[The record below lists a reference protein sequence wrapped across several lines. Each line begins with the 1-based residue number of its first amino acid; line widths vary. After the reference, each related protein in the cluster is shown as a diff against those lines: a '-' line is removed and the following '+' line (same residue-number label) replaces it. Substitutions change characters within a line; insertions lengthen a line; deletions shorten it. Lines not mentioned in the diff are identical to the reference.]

1 MKFLILVLL
10 IFSILSCSENNIV
23 STPTNVP
30 EPTPTNVPSP
40 SKKDMT
46 IDISGF
52 TFQKSEISIEKDTT
66 VTWQNKDSSMH
77 TASSL
82 DYKFDSGYLNKNEQF
97 SFKFINAGVYTYRCN
112 LHTGMRGVIKVFTS
126 EGALIDP
133 TPTPTPTPSAPLP
146 QPPNNSNYIT
156 PPSTPSGSSGYG
168 Y

>member
-1 MKFLILVLL
+1 
-10 IFSILSCSENNIV
+10 
-23 STPTNVP
+23 
-30 EPTPTNVPSP
+30 
-40 SKKDMT
+40 
-46 IDISGF
+46 
-52 TFQKSEISIEKDTT
+52 
-66 VTWQNKDSSMH
+66 MH

-112 LHTGMRGVIKVFTS
+112 LHTGMRGIIKVFTS

-146 QPPNNSNYIT
+146 QPPSNSNYIT
-156 PPSTPSGSSGYG
+156 PPSAPSGSSGYG

>member
-1 MKFLILVLL
+1 MKFLIFVLL

-133 TPTPTPTPSAPLP
+133 TPTPTPSAPLP

>member
-1 MKFLILVLL
+1 MKFLIFVLL

-23 STPTNVP
+23 STPTIVP
-30 EPTPTNVPSP
+30 EPTPTIVPEPTPKIVPSP

-97 SFKFINAGVYTYRCN
+97 YNI
-112 LHTGMRGVIKVFTS
+112 
-126 EGALIDP
+126 
-133 TPTPTPTPSAPLP
+133 
-146 QPPNNSNYIT
+146 
-156 PPSTPSGSSGYG
+156 
-168 Y
+168 